1 MPRPRGPELPRRRR
15 RLARARP
22 ADPGRGRGALRR
34 RVRAPRAPPAR
45 APPVGEGEPRDLRG
59 AARLLPAARGGRA
72 HVTVYLVGA
81 GPGDP
86 GLITARGLELLR
98 ACDVVIHD
106 RLVARELVDEAPA
119 AAVRIAHEPHT
130 QEEINELL
138 VAHGRAGSSVVR
150 LKGGD
155 PFVFGRGGEEV
166 LALAEAGV
174 PFEVVPGV
182 SALSAVPAAALIP
195 VTHRGLSSQVTVVS
209 GHCAEDGVAPDY
221 AALARAPGTLVFF
234 MALRTLGSI
243 VDGLVREG
251 RDPQTP
257 AAVISRGTR
266 PEQRVVVTPLVEIAE
281 AARELEPPALV
292 VVGEVVR
299 YASLDAAQM
308 LTSLSVA

>member
-1 MPRPRGPELPRRRR
+1 
-15 RLARARP
+15 
-22 ADPGRGRGALRR
+22 
-34 RVRAPRAPPAR
+34 
-45 APPVGEGEPRDLRG
+45 
-59 AARLLPAARGGRA
+59 
-72 HVTVYLVGA
+72 VTVYLVGA

-98 ACDVVIHD
+98 SCDVVVHD
-106 RLVARELVDEAPA
+106 RLVAPELVDEAPRD
-119 AAVRIAHEPHT
+119 AVRIAHEPHT
-130 QEEINELL
+130 QAEIEELL
-138 VAHGRAGSSVVR
+138 VAHGRAGSRVVR

-195 VTHRGLSSQVTVVS
+195 VTHRGVSSQVTVVS
-209 GHCAEDGVAPDY
+209 GHCAEEGARPDY
-221 AALARAPGTLVFF
+221 AALAGAPGTLVFF

-243 VDGLVREG
+243 VEGLVHAG
-251 RDPQTP
+251 KDPETP
-257 AAVISRGTR
+257 AAVISRGTW
-266 PEQRVVVTPLVEIAE
+266 PEQRVVVAPLEELAE
-281 AARELEPPALV
+281 AARGLDPPALV

>member
-1 MPRPRGPELPRRRR
+1 
-15 RLARARP
+15 
-22 ADPGRGRGALRR
+22 
-34 RVRAPRAPPAR
+34 
-45 APPVGEGEPRDLRG
+45 
-59 AARLLPAARGGRA
+59 
-72 HVTVYLVGA
+72 VTVFLVGA

-98 ACDVVIHD
+98 SCDVVIHD
-106 RLVARELVDEAPA
+106 RLVAPELVDEAPA

-138 VAHGRAGSSVVR
+138 VAHGRADSSVVR

-195 VTHRGLSSQVTVVS
+195 VTHRGVSSQVTVVS
-209 GHCAEDGVAPDY
+209 GHCAGEGAPPDY
-221 AALARAPGTLVFF
+221 AALAHAPGTLVFF

-243 VDGLVREG
+243 VAGLVRSG
-251 RDPQTP
+251 KDPQTP

-266 PEQRVVVTPLVEIAE
+266 AEQRVVVAPLEEIAE

>member
-1 MPRPRGPELPRRRR
+1 M
-15 RLARARP
+15 
-22 ADPGRGRGALRR
+22 
-34 RVRAPRAPPAR
+34 
-45 APPVGEGEPRDLRG
+45 
-59 AARLLPAARGGRA
+59 
-72 HVTVYLVGA
+72 TVFLVGA

-86 GLITARGLELLR
+86 GLITAHGLELVR
-98 ACDVVIHD
+98 ACDVVVHD
-106 RLVARELVDEAPA
+106 RLVAPELVEEAPRDA
-119 AAVRIAHEPHT
+119 LRIAHEPHT
-130 QEEINELL
+130 QEEINTLL
-138 VAHGRAGSSVVR
+138 VAHGRAGRRVVR

-195 VTHRGLSSQVTVVS
+195 VTHRGLSSQVTIVS
-209 GHCAEDGVAPDY
+209 GHCAEEGAPLDY
-221 AALARAPGTLVFF
+221 AALARSPGTLLCF
-234 MALRTLGSI
+234 MALRRLDAI
-243 VDGLVREG
+243 VEGLVRG
-251 RDPQTP
+251 GKDPQTP

-266 PEQRVVVTPLVEIAE
+266 PEQRVVVAPLQEIAE

-299 YASLDAAQM
+299 LGYGSLEAAQM